1 MIEISKN
8 IEQEIKNVIEF
19 ILHFQKYLS
28 NKDIIEKKI
37 KLSNSSKDVLNEISE
52 SSKLRK
58 YLCHDEKIKKR
69 RYSISLLNEIDSM
82 LNKVKSERKINK
94 PIRKVNYYNFNQNTI
109 LPNPLFYGNNAEFY
123 FLKEIIVNKI
133 LDIVKSCFEYKFNNK
148 YAQKKTKNTREK
160 NKFILI
166 SSNSLKKA
174 QLNNIY
180 YKSLISNQNNN
191 YNLSIKNFY
200 SRKDSQS
207 KDISNN
213 KTNLNN
219 TIDRKML
226 VRNRSCC
233 DLVNSNMKKNSN
245 YNNDKCTSVEC
256 KIDNKINNS
265 KNNKRKKINTNI
277 YLNKKKI
284 NEMEKSFLPLL
295 FLNDF
300 KYKNIYRFKSN
311 KIPSFNSKIMELIH
325 YNTKNNI
332 KLKEEEYFLNECLK
346 ETNRSII
353 KISTSNSG
361 KCFVD
366 YSKSNIVKK
375 TNDDKKIK
383 KRREPIIKKSNT
395 IYEFEYKNIFRY
407 LYKGIKNKQK
417 SMTNLIYK
425 K

>member
-166 SSNSLKKA
+166 SNNSLKKA
-174 QLNNIY
+174 Q
-180 YKSLISNQNNN
+180 
-191 YNLSIKNFY
+191 
-200 SRKDSQS
+200 
-207 KDISNN
+207 
-213 KTNLNN
+213 
-219 TIDRKML
+219 
-226 VRNRSCC
+226 
-233 DLVNSNMKKNSN
+233 
-245 YNNDKCTSVEC
+245 
-256 KIDNKINNS
+256 
-265 KNNKRKKINTNI
+265 
-277 YLNKKKI
+277 
-284 NEMEKSFLPLL
+284 
-295 FLNDF
+295 F
-300 KYKNIYRFKSN
+300 K
-311 KIPSFNSKIMELIH
+311 
-325 YNTKNNI
+325 
-332 KLKEEEYFLNECLK
+332 
-346 ETNRSII
+346 
-353 KISTSNSG
+353 
-361 KCFVD
+361 
-366 YSKSNIVKK
+366 
-375 TNDDKKIK
+375 
-383 KRREPIIKKSNT
+383 
-395 IYEFEYKNIFRY
+395 
-407 LYKGIKNKQK
+407 
-417 SMTNLIYK
+417 
-425 K
+425 